1 MVRECPGSDVV
12 RGAVGHSFV
21 TESKQAAVGGAAT
34 GWKTTEAGP
43 FSGCWVLRFDGT
55 TVALSA
61 AGRGWFEEALG
72 VLNELV
78 SKHRAAILSDW
89 FEHIVSA
96 YPDETARF
104 LRNKREPFGNPV
116 GAALREELGTVLDGA
131 LGRAPEA
138 ELLASL
144 DRVIR
149 IRAVQEFAPSVA
161 VGFVFELKPILRHV
175 AEQTEASCPEL
186 DLRIDQSVD
195 RVAMMAFDIYTT
207 CREQIS
213 EIRIKS
219 IRDLS
224 AKQIERLNE
233 WRARRDREPA
243 PVEDDST

>member
-1 MVRECPGSDVV
+1 MVRACPDSDVV
-12 RGAVGHSFV
+12 RGAVGHLLV
-21 TESKQAAVGGAAT
+21 TESKQAAGEGAAK
-34 GWKTTEAGP
+34 GSVVAEPGL
-43 FSGCWVLRFDGT
+43 FSGYRELRFDGT
-55 TVALSA
+55 TVAVPV

-78 SKHRAAILSDW
+78 SRHRAAILSDW
-89 FEHIVSA
+89 FEHIVGA

-131 LGRAPEA
+131 VGGASEA
-138 ELLASL
+138 ELQASL
-144 DRVIR
+144 DRIIR

-161 VGFVFELKPILRHV
+161 VGFVFKLKPILHHLA
-175 AEQTEASCPEL
+175 AETEASSPEL

-213 EIRIKS
+213 EIRIRS

-233 WRARRDREPA
+233 WRAHRDREPA
-243 PVEDDST
+243 TVDDDST